1 MKQALSRQRSVAYY
15 DPPPSPE
22 PSPDL
27 SYVDVCQHT
36 RSRTIDFG
44 VLDYC
49 STAPPSYSTFI
60 ESQKSAENQQTNQ
73 QQNQQQNQYNQQ
85 KSNLTRS
92 TSFTAGSNPQQRSP
106 TKIQPVSP
114 LKGATVVTSPTT
126 IPSAAQNFA
135 NLGQS

>member
-60 ESQKSAENQQTNQ
+60 ESQKSAELQTNQ
-73 QQNQQQNQYNQQ
+73 QQNQHEQQ

-92 TSFTAGSNPQQRSP
+92 TSFTAGSNTQQRSP
-106 TKIQPVSP
+106 TKIQPISP

-126 IPSAAQNFA
+126 VPSAAQNFA